1 MRLTLPVCAALL
13 VMLGCRSEPTY
24 QEKSCE
30 ANSIK
35 IEQQATAR
43 LQAESGLDP
52 AEAAKHQEALQS
64 ALYAHL
70 APGCK
75 RAEVTSPDDVPQEL
89 LTPPAPKALVIPAE
103 LQPPQGEK

>member
-13 VMLGCRSEPTY
+13 TMMGCRPEPTD
-24 QEKSCE
+24 QEKGCE
-30 ANSIK
+30 TARIK
-35 IEQQATAR
+35 IEQQASAR
-43 LQAESGLDP
+43 LQAESRLDP

-75 RAEVTSPDDVPQEL
+75 RAEIPSPDDVPQEL
-89 LTPPAPKALVIPAE
+89 LAPPAPEALVIPTE
-103 LQPPQGEK
+103 LQPPQEEK